1 MLSSL
6 RHHLIVPIQTA
17 AQAAAAAAAARV
29 KTSDRNQSKVRS
41 DFLAEVDMKVER
53 VS

>member
-17 AQAAAAAAAARV
+17 AQAAAAAAARV